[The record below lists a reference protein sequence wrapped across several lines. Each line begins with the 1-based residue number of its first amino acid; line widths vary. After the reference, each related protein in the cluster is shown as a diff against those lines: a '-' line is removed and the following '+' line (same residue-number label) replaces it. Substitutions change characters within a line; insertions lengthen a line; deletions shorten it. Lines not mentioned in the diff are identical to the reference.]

1 MATLLSTE
9 DKPRRSR
16 RRGGDRWRSEVKG
29 ILALA
34 VAGFGLVALATF
46 DPARPP
52 TAQHSPMGPVGVW
65 LAWAAVKSFGYGGF
79 LFPLLLGAWG
89 ASAFVRPLVTRGWA
103 PLAGLALLLVS
114 ATGLLTQASHT
125 LSRGAAERQAT
136 VGGLVGWAVSTTLRA
151 GVGSIGAW
159 LVLIAALAIGVLVLT
174 RMSYAALARVT
185 TVRLARLRGARM
197 PAPAA
202 APAKLALEPA
212 NAGGAE
218 AGPEVVAPPVVVE
231 PRYPRGRLA
240 EQGLA
245 WQARGAPGERR
256 DDPPEAPGLRGR
268 GAHRPGEPRAG
279 HHVVRVR
286 ARAGHQGEPGR
297 QPRG

>member
-9 DKPRRSR
+9 DKPRRDR

-34 VAGFGLVALATF
+34 VAGFGLVALAAF

-151 GVGSIGAW
+151 GVG
-159 LVLIAALAIGVLVLT
+159 AIGTCLHRFSKNLSGFF
-174 RMSYAALARVT
+174 R
-185 TVRLARLRGARM
+185 
-197 PAPAA
+197 APDHG
-202 APAKLALEPA
+202 LGID
-212 NAGGAE
+212 AGRWSFIE
-218 AGPEVVAPPVVVE
+218 ATA
-231 PRYPRGRLA
+231 GRLA
-240 EQGLA
+240 AFPEQLI
-245 WQARGAPGERR
+245 
-256 DDPPEAPGLRGR
+256 
-268 GAHRPGEPRAG
+268 HR
-279 HHVVRVR
+279 
-286 ARAGHQGEPGR
+286 
-297 QPRG
+297 